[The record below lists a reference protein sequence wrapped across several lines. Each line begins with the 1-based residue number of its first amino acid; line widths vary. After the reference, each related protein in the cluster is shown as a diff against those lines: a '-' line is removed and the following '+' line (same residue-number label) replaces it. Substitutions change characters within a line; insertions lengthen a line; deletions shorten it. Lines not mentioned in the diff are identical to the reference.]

1 MVGRYLKPNICWIP
15 TKNQVNPTYL
25 LLVALV
31 QLGKL
36 KNTRHT
42 SGTTQKLFLPIFFFL
57 LCFALAIS
65 SNNFKLNN
73 KVANQRTKWIQ
84 RTGKK
89 QTDKILC
96 LGPYFHYGETKLVLK
111 GRPEM
116 CAIQGENNL
125 FVLPR
130 NFFLFFGAV
139 SFNFFQISK
148 AIKPH

>member
-1 MVGRYLKPNICWIP
+1 MPVPLI
-15 TKNQVNPTYL
+15 
-25 LLVALV
+25 LV
-31 QLGKL
+31 GKL
-36 KNTRHT
+36 KNRRHT

-116 CAIQGENNL
+116 CARLKVKITSLCYQES
-125 FVLPR
+125 
-130 NFFLFFGAV
+130 FFYFLV
-139 SFNFFQISK
+139 RCLSISFRFLRL
-148 AIKPH
+148 